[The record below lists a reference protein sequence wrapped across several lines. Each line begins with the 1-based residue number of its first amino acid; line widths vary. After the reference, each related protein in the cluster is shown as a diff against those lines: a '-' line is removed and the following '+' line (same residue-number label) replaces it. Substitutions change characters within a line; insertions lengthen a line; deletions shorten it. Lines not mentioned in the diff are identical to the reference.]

1 MIIQPTFEQALSC
14 MRVCQMLSN
23 YYQSINLFRYDN
35 SRKIVYIIAGANDE
49 FKIVI
54 PPNEVWEF
62 DET

>member
-1 MIIQPTFEQALSC
+1 

-35 SRKIVYIIAGANDE
+35 SRRIVYIIAGANDE
-49 FKIVI
+49 FKIII
-54 PPNEVWEF
+54 PPNGVWEF